1 MFGEAGVI
9 IGQILSF
16 VAVLTGFISFQMK
29 SAKGVLIFQIITAF
43 VFAAHYL
50 LIGATTAAGLNL
62 VGAVKCICYYIRNK
76 LQSKSPVVPIFF
88 TTLIIITSLLTW
100 DGWYSI
106 FIMAGLAINSIGFAL
121 SNVQTIRRLNLIKS
135 PLCLIY
141 NICVLSTGGI
151 IFETASIISS
161 VIGLARNNKPAHVE

>member
-1 MFGEAGVI
+1 MFGETGAI

-43 VFAAHYL
+43 VFSAHYF
-50 LIGATTAAGLNL
+50 LIGAITASGLNL
-62 VGAVKCICYYIRNK
+62 VGAIKCLCYYIRNK
-76 LQSKSPVVPIFF
+76 RQSKNLAVPVFF
-88 TTLIIITSLLTW
+88 TVLIIITSLLTW

-106 FIMAGLAINSIGFAL
+106 FIMAGLVINSIGFAL
-121 SNVQTIRRLNLIKS
+121 SNVQTIRSLNLIKS

-141 NICVLSTGGI
+141 NICVFSTGGI

-161 VIGLARNNKPAHVE
+161 IIGLVRDRKKS